1 MAFDQI
7 KYQNEY
13 NKKKYVMKNLAI
25 PVKEYEKID
34 EYRRKKGYKSFTN
47 FILDV
52 IRKEMNENPSK
63 ITIGDI
69 NQQGDN
75 NNIQIKG

>member
-34 EYRRKKGYKSFTN
+34 EYRRK
-47 FILDV
+47 
-52 IRKEMNENPSK
+52 R
-63 ITIGDI
+63 DI
-69 NQQGDN
+69 NPL
-75 NNIQIKG
+75 QISY